1 MFYIINE
8 ADNSSI
14 IAINSTSG
22 IANSIYI
29 SDEFAYKGSMVSTPC
44 DCCSVSSIPT
54 QIITGIGNTFNRMKN
69 AAGDIARNVLN
80 KIHPLSVLGYKAGTL
95 AAGIAGKL
103 VSGSVMVGL
112 ASTVGLMMGIH
123 GVGNYVKNKF
133 VDKKDWHWA
142 YEHVTFTRNGYME
155 GKKFFN
161 IPKSSGTYD
170 YIEVGINSDGSLNRN
185 NALYIG
191 DGYTKK
197 LSKSETYNYFTEEKW
212 TACNIPR
219 KYQIYKVPTIFE

>member
-1 MFYIINE
+1 
-8 ADNSSI
+8 
-14 IAINSTSG
+14 
-22 IANSIYI
+22 
-29 SDEFAYKGSMVSTPC
+29 MVSTPC
-44 DCCSVSSIPT
+44 DCCSVSSTPT

-133 VDKKDWHWA
+133 VDKKDWHW
-142 YEHVTFTRNGYME
+142 HMNMLHL
-155 GKKFFN
+155 
-161 IPKSSGTYD
+161 P
-170 YIEVGINSDGSLNRN
+170 
-185 NALYIG
+185 
-191 DGYTKK
+191 
-197 LSKSETYNYFTEEKW
+197 ETVYGG
-212 TACNIPR
+212 
-219 KYQIYKVPTIFE
+219 QKVFQYSQK

>member
-1 MFYIINE
+1 
-8 ADNSSI
+8 
-14 IAINSTSG
+14 
-22 IANSIYI
+22 
-29 SDEFAYKGSMVSTPC
+29 
-44 DCCSVSSIPT
+44 
-54 QIITGIGNTFNRMKN
+54 
-69 AAGDIARNVLN
+69 
-80 KIHPLSVLGYKAGTL
+80 
-95 AAGIAGKL
+95 
-103 VSGSVMVGL
+103 
-112 ASTVGLMMGIH
+112 
-123 GVGNYVKNKF
+123 
-133 VDKKDWHWA
+133 
-142 YEHVTFTRNGYME
+142 ME

-161 IPKSSGTYD
+161 IPKSDGTYD